1 MLQDICAI
9 PWKLQ
14 KMLQAKSLFWF
25 TLFPLIS
32 EDFDVID
39 SKYIKKSAIH
49 MIPVFNFYVCML
61 FAYMI

>member
-14 KMLQAKSLFWF
+14 KMLQAIANVIWF

-32 EDFDVID
+32 EDFNVID
-39 SKYIKKSAIH
+39 SKYIKT
-49 MIPVFNFYVCML
+49 MPFNQQH
-61 FAYMI
+61 I